1 MSVMERLKAVFGA
14 KLEKGLDS
22 IEDPREMLDFSLV
35 KLEESLRTTARSALD
50 VGTAKKKL
58 ETQRDT
64 LVASQR
70 KYEEQA
76 RKAVELGQDDLAREA
91 LARGQQAAQQT
102 GALETQIA
110 EMGKNLEAI
119 ARSQAELKQKIDAF
133 RLKKEELK
141 ASYDASQAQLRVKEA
156 LTGVGSEAENAGRI
170 IDRAEKRVAEM
181 RARVAALD
189 DLTAQGIVTDVLAD
203 EGDDIDKKLQKV
215 ERDSGVEA
223 QLQRLKAELEAKSQK
238 EAD

>member
-14 KLEKGLDS
+14 KLEKGLDA
-22 IEDPREMLDFSLV
+22 IEDPKEMLDFSLV
-35 KLEESLRTTARSALD
+35 KLEESLRTTARSAFD

-58 ETQRDT
+58 ETQQDT
-64 LVASQR
+64 LVASRQ

-91 LARGQQAAQQT
+91 LARGQQAAQQAE
-102 GALETQIA
+102 GLGIQIEA
-110 EMGKNLEAI
+110 MEKNLAAI
-119 ARSQAELKQKIDAF
+119 ARSQAELTQKIDAF

-156 LTGVGSEAENAGRI
+156 LTGVGTEAENTGRI

-189 DLTAQGIVTDVLAD
+189 DLAAQGIVTDIFGDA
-203 EGDDIDKKLQKV
+203 GDDIDRRLQQV
-215 ERDSGVEA
+215 ERDSVVEA
-223 QLQRLKAELEAKSQK
+223 QLQRLKAELQASSPK